1 VLAKVFSSAIS
12 GIDAYLVE
20 VEVDIQHGLPAFTTV
35 GLPDAV
41 VKESKDRI
49 KAAIRNSGYQFPSER
64 ITVNLAPASRKK
76 EGAVFDLPIAISV
89 LAASGQIKSKTLKNY
104 MILGELSLDGTI
116 KLVKG
121 TLPVAFLVKEKG
133 LSALIIPK
141 ENLAE
146 AAIVQGIKAI
156 PVSSL
161 PQVVNFLNG
170 LEEIPS
176 VQIDPSE
183 IFSFVPSYELDF
195 QDVKGQLHAKRA
207 LEIAAGGGHNV
218 IMIGPPGAG
227 KTMLAHRLP
236 TILPTLGFEEALE
249 TTRIYSVSGLI
260 LPGVALVTKRPFRA
274 PHHTISDA
282 GLIGGGQVPRPG
294 EISLAHNGVLFLD
307 ELPEFKRNVLET
319 LRQPL
324 EDGHVTISRVATALT
339 YPARFMLVAA
349 MNPCPCGYLGDKKH
363 TCSCTYLQIHRY
375 RAKISGPLL
384 DRIDIH
390 IEVPSVEYRD
400 LKGPPSSESSKE
412 VRERVERARK
422 IQNKRFIGS
431 KIYCNAQ
438 MKGRLIKK
446 YSKLNEES
454 QNLLEAAMDR
464 LGLSARAYT
473 RILKISRTIADLEEK
488 PDIETHHIAEAIQYR
503 SLDRETMLS

>member
-1 VLAKVFSSAIS
+1 MLAKIFSSAVS

-76 EGAVFDLPIAISV
+76 EGAVFDLPVALGI
-89 LAASGQIKSKTLKNY
+89 LAASGQIKSKILKNY
-104 MILGELSLDGTI
+104 IILGELSLDGSI
-116 KLVKG
+116 KFVKG
-121 TLPVAFLVKEKG
+121 TLPITLLVKEKG
-133 LSALIIPK
+133 LSGLIVPK
-141 ENLAE
+141 QNLAE
-146 AAIVQGIKAI
+146 AAIVQGIDVI
-156 PVSSL
+156 PVNDL
-161 PQVVNFLNG
+161 PQVVNFFNG

-183 IFSFVPSYELDF
+183 VFPPVPSYELDF

-207 LEIAAGGGHNV
+207 LEIAAAGGHNV
-218 IMIGPPGAG
+218 LMIGPPGAG

-236 TILPTLGFEEALE
+236 TILPALSFEEALE
-249 TTRIYSVSGLI
+249 TTRIYSVAGLMP
-260 LPGVALVTKRPFRA
+260 PGIALITKRPFRA
-274 PHHTISDA
+274 SHHTISDA

-307 ELPEFKRNVLET
+307 ELPEFKRNVLEA

-324 EDGHVTISRVATALT
+324 EDGCVTISRVATALT
-339 YPARFMLVAA
+339 YPARFMLIAA
-349 MNPCPCGYLGDKKH
+349 MNPCPCGYLGDKRH
-363 TCSCTYLQIHRY
+363 TCTCTYLQIHRY
-375 RAKISGPLL
+375 RTKVSGPLL

-400 LKGPPSSESSKE
+400 LKGPPSSETSKE
-412 VRERVERARK
+412 IRKRVEKARG
-422 IQNKRFIGS
+422 IQNKRFKGS

-446 YSKLNEES
+446 YCRLNEGS

-473 RILKISRTIADLEEK
+473 RILKISRTIADLEES
-488 PDIETHHIAEAIQYR
+488 PEIETHHIAEAIQYR